1 MHMRI
6 QSGMAF
12 FLPGFKLATFL
23 IQSGNYHATI
33 FNDIYIY
40 ICKDRD
46 VFLDL
51 VCYIH
56 IVWRMCFI
64 YKILRLHGS

>member
-33 FNDIYIY
+33 FNDIYISARTEMY
-40 ICKDRD
+40 
-46 VFLDL
+46 FL
-51 VCYIH
+51 I
-56 IVWRMCFI
+56 
-64 YKILRLHGS
+64 